1 MYTVVPSEM
10 YADSTLDTLL
20 ESLAD
25 DLERLCTEGLEV
37 LCLLYIRAAL
47 LLMSDLESRVS
58 LMVPLA
64 S

>member
-1 MYTVVPSEM
+1 M